1 MTTLKPME
9 KMAWNIESEYPSY
22 NSPEYKAEYDGVVE
36 KINSLEKLVESL
48 QGTLRAATE
57 AGKDPADSVVE
68 GLQRFL
74 LEKEI
79 TSTNA
84 YNMSTYLSCTLSV
97 DSSDNG
103 AQAKQSELQSLLSR
117 LSQISI
123 PVSNFL
129 TRCSD
134 GFLAKVLSHPELKP
148 AEFSWKNQRELKST
162 LLSDNEETLLEAVS
176 NPGLRAWGELYT
188 KLSGSM
194 RCHLKYKDRTETVG
208 LAQASALVRNVDEE
222 TRKVAWQ
229 SIQNAWSEHKDTA
242 AAILNSLSGW
252 RHEVNKK
259 RSYAKPVHFLDGALH
274 GSRIQ
279 RETLEAMLTACHDN
293 LAETRKAPVIMAK
306 LMGKKQLDP
315 WDLLAQSPVSGGKK
329 ERSYDEALTLIQDSF
344 GAVDP
349 QMADFVKM
357 MADRRWIEGRVLPNK
372 RNGAYCT
379 GFAKK
384 REPRVFMTYMGSNS
398 DVSTLAH
405 ELGHAFH
412 SWVMKDL
419 PRSQTNY
426 PMTLAETASIFA
438 ETVLHDVLIEEAS
451 SKEEKMEFAWG
462 EIEGATSFLINIPA
476 RFEFEKNFYE
486 QREKRSLSSD
496 ELIRLTDEAWTKW
509 YGPTITQ
516 NDTMFWA
523 TKLHFAMAGRSFYNF
538 PYTFGYLFSMSIY
551 ARRAEFG
558 SEFMKKYIDILRDT
572 GRMTAEDLVQK
583 HLGEDIRRP
592 EFWQKSIDVIK
603 TKINAFENYSRG

>member
-1 MTTLKPME
+1 ME
-9 KMAWNIESEYPSY
+9 KMAWDIESEYSSY
-22 NSPEYKAEYDGVVE
+22 NSPEYKAEFDGVFTLV
-36 KINSLEKLVESL
+36 NSLEKLAESMKVAL
-48 QGTLRAATE
+48 QISSEEGR
-57 AGKDPADSVVE
+57 DPADSHVE
-68 GLQRFL
+68 GLQKFL
-74 LEKEI
+74 LDKE
-79 TSTNA
+79 TATTNA
-84 YNMSTYLSCTLSV
+84 YNMMTYVHSVLSV
-97 DSSDNG
+97 DSSDQG
-103 AQAKQSELQSLLSR
+103 AQAKESELTSLTSR
-117 LSQISI
+117 LWQVSI

-134 GFLAKVLSHPELKP
+134 GFLAKVLAHPELKP
-148 AEFSWKNQRELKST
+148 SEFLWKNQRELRMT
-162 LLSDNEETLLEAVS
+162 LLSDGEETLLEAVS
-176 NPGLRAWGELYT
+176 NPGMRAWGDLYT

-208 LAQASALVRNVDEE
+208 LAQASALIRNVDEE

-229 SIQNAWSEHKDTA
+229 SIQNAWTDHKETV
-242 AAILNSLSGW
+242 AAILNSLAGW

-274 GSRIQ
+274 GSRIEK
-279 RETLEAMLTACHDN
+279 ETLEAMLTACYDN
-293 LAETRKAPVIMAK
+293 LSETRKAPQIMAK

-329 ERSYDEALTLIQDSF
+329 ERSYEEALTLIQDSF
-344 GAVDP
+344 SAIDP
-349 QMADFVKM
+349 QMGEFVKM
-357 MADRRWIEGRVLPNK
+357 MADKRWIEGRVLPNK

-379 GFAKK
+379 GFPKR

-419 PRSQTNY
+419 PRSQTHY

-451 SKEEKMEFAWG
+451 SKEEKIEFAWG

-509 YGPTITQ
+509 YGPTLSA
-516 NDTMFWA
+516 NDKMFWA

-551 ARRAEFG
+551 ARRKELG
-558 SEFMKKYIDILRDT
+558 GEFMKKYIDVLRDT
-572 GRMTAEDLVQK
+572 GRMKAEDLVKK

-603 TKINAFENYSRG
+603 TKINDFEKLAL

>member
-1 MTTLKPME
+1 ME
-9 KMAWNIESEYPSY
+9 KMAWDIESEYTSY
-22 NSPEYKAEYDGVVE
+22 NSPEYKAEFEGVVTLV
-36 KINSLEKLVESL
+36 NSLEKLADTMKVAL
-48 QGTLRAATE
+48 QASSDEGR
-57 AGKDPADSVVE
+57 DPADSLVE
-68 GLQRFL
+68 GLQKFL
-74 LEKEI
+74 LDKE
-79 TSTNA
+79 TATTNA
-84 YNMSTYLSCTLSV
+84 YNMMTYVHSILSV
-97 DSSDNG
+97 DSSDQG
-103 AQAKQSELQSLLSR
+103 AQAKESELTSLTSR
-117 LSQISI
+117 LWQVSI

-134 GFLAKVLSHPELKP
+134 GFLAKVLAHPELKP
-148 AEFSWKNQRELKST
+148 SEFLWKNQRELRMT
-162 LLSDNEETLLEAVS
+162 LLSDGEETLLEAVS
-176 NPGLRAWGELYT
+176 NPGMRAWGDLYT

-208 LAQASALVRNVDEE
+208 LAQASALIRNVDEE

-229 SIQNAWSEHKDTA
+229 SIQNAWTDHKETA

-274 GSRIQ
+274 GSRIEK
-279 RETLEAMLTACHDN
+279 ETLEAMLAACYDN
-293 LAETRKAPVIMAK
+293 LSETRKAPQIMAK

-344 GAVDP
+344 SAIDP
-349 QMADFVKM
+349 QMGEFVKM
-357 MADRRWIEGRVLPNK
+357 MAEKRWIEGRVLPNK

-379 GFAKK
+379 GFPKR

-419 PRSQTNY
+419 PRSQTHY

-451 SKEEKMEFAWG
+451 SKEEKIEFAWG

-509 YGPTITQ
+509 YGPTLSA
-516 NDTMFWA
+516 NDKMFWA

-551 ARRAEFG
+551 ARRKELG
-558 SEFMKKYIDILRDT
+558 GEFMKKYIDILRDT
-572 GRMTAEDLVQK
+572 GRMKAEDLVKK

-603 TKINAFENYSRG
+603 TKINDFEKLALS

>member
-1 MTTLKPME
+1 
-9 KMAWNIESEYPSY
+9 MAWDIESEYTSY
-22 NSPEYKAEYDGVVE
+22 NSPEYKAEFEGVVTLV
-36 KINSLEKLVESL
+36 NSLEKLADTMKVAL
-48 QGTLRAATE
+48 QASSDEGR
-57 AGKDPADSVVE
+57 DPADSLVE
-68 GLQRFL
+68 GLQKFL
-74 LEKEI
+74 LDKE
-79 TSTNA
+79 TATTNA
-84 YNMSTYLSCTLSV
+84 YNMMTYVHSILSV
-97 DSSDNG
+97 DSSDQG
-103 AQAKQSELQSLLSR
+103 AQAKESELTSLTSR
-117 LSQISI
+117 LWQVSI

-134 GFLAKVLSHPELKP
+134 GFLAKVLAHPELKP
-148 AEFSWKNQRELKST
+148 SEFLWKNQRELRMT
-162 LLSDNEETLLEAVS
+162 LLSDGEETLLEAVS
-176 NPGLRAWGELYT
+176 NPGMRAWGDLYT

-208 LAQASALVRNVDEE
+208 LAQASALIRNVDEE

-229 SIQNAWSEHKDTA
+229 SIQNAWTDHKETA

-274 GSRIQ
+274 GSRIEK
-279 RETLEAMLTACHDN
+279 ETLEAMLAACYDN
-293 LAETRKAPVIMAK
+293 LSETRKAPQIMAK

-344 GAVDP
+344 SAIDP
-349 QMADFVKM
+349 QMGEFVKM
-357 MADRRWIEGRVLPNK
+357 MAEKRWIEGRVLPNK

-379 GFAKK
+379 GFPKR

-419 PRSQTNY
+419 PRSQTHY

-451 SKEEKMEFAWG
+451 SKEEKIEFAWG

-509 YGPTITQ
+509 YGPTLSA
-516 NDTMFWA
+516 NDKMFWA

-551 ARRAEFG
+551 ARRKELG
-558 SEFMKKYIDILRDT
+558 GEFMKKYIDILRDT
-572 GRMTAEDLVQK
+572 GRMKAEDLVKK

-603 TKINAFENYSRG
+603 TKINDFEKLALS